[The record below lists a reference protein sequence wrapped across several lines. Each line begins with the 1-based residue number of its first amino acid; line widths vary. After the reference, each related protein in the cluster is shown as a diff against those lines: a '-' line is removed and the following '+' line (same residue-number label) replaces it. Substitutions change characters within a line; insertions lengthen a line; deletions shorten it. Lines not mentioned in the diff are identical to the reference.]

1 MKPKVRALIFSLK
14 LLNQIKLAF
23 VNPGKTLDGY
33 VLNNTD
39 VFSLPSNCCEKL
51 SQKKTTDFS
60 SSKTYVCLFRK
71 ADL

>member
-39 VFSLPSNCCEKL
+39 VVSLPSNCCEKL
-51 SQKKTTDFS
+51 SQKK
-60 SSKTYVCLFRK
+60 KKQLF
-71 ADL
+71 

>member
-39 VFSLPSNCCEKL
+39 VVSLPSNCCEKL
-51 SQKKTTDFS
+51 SQKKNNSFS
-60 SSKTYVCLFRK
+60 SSQTYVCLFRK
-71 ADL
+71 ANL